1 MGKCSIEFEY
11 FSKFSIELDLHSEED
26 VDSVENDIIDII
38 SDYKLQIQDIIND
51 KRKPFL
57 VTSQGYMV
65 KLIDTDNIKLS
76 GRGEEDVEQEIHRE
90 NMKER

>member
-1 MGKCSIEFEY
+1 MGKCSVEFEY